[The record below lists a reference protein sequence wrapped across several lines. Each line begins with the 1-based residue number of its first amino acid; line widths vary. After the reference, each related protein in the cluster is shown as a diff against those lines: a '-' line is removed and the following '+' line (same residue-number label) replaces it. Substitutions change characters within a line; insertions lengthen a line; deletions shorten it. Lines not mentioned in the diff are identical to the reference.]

1 MTSDMKVFSS
11 LDAATASRELEGAA
25 ICLGNFDG
33 VHLGHR
39 ALIDEAKRHGK
50 AAALTFAPHPGKV
63 LQPELA
69 PRLITLLP
77 RKLELLAG
85 AGLQWTIVQPF
96 SLEYARTPAA
106 AFEGALLE
114 GLKVRAVVVGYDF
127 TYGTKRSGT
136 VKTLEEACARA
147 GAKLSVVPAVTLD
160 GVVVSSSRVREYVL
174 EGRVAAA
181 QRLLGRYFDLEG
193 TVVPGAGRG
202 RTIGFPTANIDTQNE
217 LRPGAGVYAVRVT
230 VKGHAGQNHETA
242 HVTGGRAAPKSTAAE
257 HKPERY
263 GGAANIGVKPTFGGS
278 EVTIEA
284 HLFDFQ
290 GDLYGKKLKVEFIDR
305 LRGEQRF
312 ASVSELSG
320 QIGRDIEAARTAL
333 ARAAT

>member
-1 MTSDMKVFSS
+1 MKVFSS
-11 LDAATASRELEGAA
+11 LDAAAGSKELEGAA
-25 ICLGNFDG
+25 VCLGNFDG

-77 RKLELLAG
+77 RKLELLEQ
-85 AGLQWTIVQPF
+85 AGLQCAIVQPF
-96 SLEYARTPAA
+96 SLEYARTTAP
-106 AFEGALLE
+106 AFEAALLE
-114 GLKVRAVVVGYDF
+114 GLKAGTLVVGYDF
-127 TYGTKRSGT
+127 TYGSKRSGST
-136 VKTLEEACARA
+136 QTLEAACTRA
-147 GAKLSVVPAVTLD
+147 GAKLRVVSAVTVD
-160 GVVVSSSRVREYVL
+160 GVVVSSSKVREYVL

-217 LRPGAGVYAVRVT
+217 LRPGAGVYAVRVS
-230 VKGHAGQNHETA
+230 VKGSAGI
-242 HVTGGRAAPKSTAAE
+242 
-257 HKPERY
+257 ERH
-263 GGAANIGVKPTFGGS
+263 GGAANIGVKPTFGGG

-290 GDLYGKKLKVEFIDR
+290 GDLYGKKLTVEFIDR

-320 QIGRDIEAARTAL
+320 QIARDIEAARTAL
-333 ARAAT
+333 ARAAS

>member
-1 MTSDMKVFSS
+1 MKVFSS
-11 LDAATASRELEGAA
+11 LDAASASKELEGAA
-25 ICLGNFDG
+25 VCLGNFDG

-39 ALIDEAKRHGK
+39 ALIDEAKQHGP
-50 AAALTFAPHPGKV
+50 AAALTFTPHPGKV
-63 LQPELA
+63 LQPDLA

-77 RKLELLAG
+77 RKLELLEQAG
-85 AGLQWTIVQPF
+85 VKWTIAQPF
-96 SLEYARTPAA
+96 TLDYARTTAPE
-106 AFEGALLE
+106 FEAVLLE
-114 GLKVRAVVVGYDF
+114 GLKVKAVVVGYDF
-127 TYGTKRSGT
+127 TYGTKRSGN
-136 VKTLEEACARA
+136 VKTLEAACARA
-147 GAKLSVVPAVTLD
+147 GARLAVVPAVTVD
-160 GVVVSSSRVREYVL
+160 GVVVSSSKVREYVL

-217 LRPGAGVYAVRVT
+217 LRPGAGVYAVRV
-230 VKGHAGQNHETA
+230 
-242 HVTGGRAAPKSTAAE
+242 HVRGKQ
-257 HKPERY
+257 ERW
-263 GGAANIGVKPTFGGS
+263 GGAANIGVKPTFGGG

-290 GDLYGKKLKVEFIDR
+290 GDLYGKKLQVEFIDR

-320 QIGRDIEAARTAL
+320 QIARDIEAARSAV
-333 ARAAT
+333 ARAAS

>member
-1 MTSDMKVFSS
+1 MKVFSS
-11 LDAATASRELEGAA
+11 LDAAAASKELEGAA
-25 ICLGNFDG
+25 VCLGNFDG

-39 ALIDEAKRHGK
+39 ALIDEARRSGK
-50 AAALTFAPHPGKV
+50 AAALTFTPHPGKV
-63 LQPELA
+63 LQPDLA

-77 RKLELLAG
+77 HKLELLEQ
-85 AGLQWTIVQPF
+85 AGLDWTIVQPF
-96 SLEYARTPAA
+96 NLDYARTTAP
-106 AFEGALLE
+106 AFEESLLD
-114 GLKVRAVVVGYDF
+114 GLKVRTIVVGYDF

-136 VKTLEEACARA
+136 VKTLEEACARR
-147 GAKLSVVPAVTLD
+147 GAKLSVVPAVTVD

-217 LRPGAGVYAVRVT
+217 LRPGAGVYAVRVH
-230 VKGHAGQNHETA
+230 VRGKG
-242 HVTGGRAAPKSTAAE
+242 
-257 HKPERY
+257 ERY
-263 GGAANIGVKPTFGGS
+263 GGAANIGVKPTFGGG

-290 GDLYGKKLKVEFIDR
+290 GDLYGKKLIVEFIDR

-320 QIGRDIEAARTAL
+320 QIARDIEAARTAL
-333 ARAAT
+333 ARAAS

>member
-1 MTSDMKVFSS
+1 MKVFSS
-11 LDAATASRELEGAA
+11 LDAAAASKELEGAA
-25 ICLGNFDG
+25 VCLGNFDG

-39 ALIDEAKRHGK
+39 ALIDEAKRHGV

-77 RKLELLAG
+77 RKLELLEQ
-85 AGLQWTIVQPF
+85 AGLSFAIVQPF
-96 SLEYARTPAA
+96 TLEYARTTAP
-106 AFEGALLE
+106 AFEATLLE
-114 GLKVRAVVVGYDF
+114 ALKVKAVVVGYDF
-127 TYGTKRSGT
+127 TYGSKRSGS
-136 VKTLEEACARA
+136 VQTLQAACTRA
-147 GAKLSVVPAVTLD
+147 SAQLWVVPAVTVD
-160 GVVVSSSRVREYVL
+160 GVVVSSSKVREYVL

-230 VKGHAGQNHETA
+230 VKGESAGPMRH
-242 HVTGGRAAPKSTAAE
+242 
-257 HKPERY
+257 
-263 GGAANIGVKPTFGGS
+263 GGAANIGVKPTFGDS
-278 EVTIEA
+278 KVTIEA

-290 GDLYGKKLKVEFIDR
+290 GDLYGKKLTVEFIDR

-320 QIGRDIEAARTAL
+320 QIARDIESARTAL
-333 ARAAT
+333 ARAR

>member
-1 MTSDMKVFSS
+1 MKVFSS
-11 LDAATASRELEGAA
+11 LDAAAASKELEGAA
-25 ICLGNFDG
+25 VCLGNFDG

-39 ALIDEAKRHGK
+39 ALIDEAKRHGT

-77 RKLELLAG
+77 RKLELLEQ
-85 AGLQWTIVQPF
+85 AGLQGAIVQPF
-96 SLEYARTPAA
+96 TLEYARTSAP
-106 AFEGALLE
+106 AFEAALLE
-114 GLKVRAVVVGYDF
+114 ALKVATVVVGYDF
-127 TYGTKRSGT
+127 TYGTRRSGS
-136 VKTLEEACARA
+136 VQSLDAACKKA
-147 GAKLSVVPAVTLD
+147 GARLQVVPAVTID

-193 TVVPGAGRG
+193 TVVPGQGRG

-217 LRPGAGVYAVRVT
+217 LRPGAGVYAVRVL
-230 VKGHAGQNHETA
+230 VKGHSDA
-242 HVTGGRAAPKSTAAE
+242 VL
-257 HKPERY
+257 ERH
-263 GGAANIGVKPTFGGS
+263 GGAANIGVKPTFGGG

-284 HLFDFQ
+284 HLFDFK
-290 GDLYGKKLKVEFIDR
+290 GDLYGKKLIVEFIDR

-320 QIGRDIEAARTAL
+320 QIARDIEAARTAL
-333 ARAAT
+333 ARAAS